1 MSEQE
6 KHLNNE
12 EKDTKKVG
20 QESSSQVEEKSTEK
34 ETNSIKTKENL
45 KSEEPKETSS
55 ETSKAENQSA
65 EDEVTSDTE
74 NTAEENH
81 PVKEEEDDVQK
92 ELDDANAED
101 GEDQDVGRRHE
112 IPKKDYEAMSLDELV
127 IELEKLIK
135 NEKVQAIREHVS
147 EIKTNFDKQF
157 NEIVEEKKEAFI
169 SEGGNIIDFHYSSAV
184 KKKFNSIYF
193 EYREKRD
200 AYYAQLKKNLNQ
212 NLQARLSIIEE
223 LKSMIGSGESM
234 GTTFKQFKELQE
246 RWKNAGPVPKKEYN
260 VVWKNYHHHV
270 ERFYD
275 FLHLDREFRDLDF
288 KYNLDQKLKIIERA
302 EELIEESDINR
313 SFRELQLLHKM
324 WKEELGPVAKEFRDD
339 IWDKF
344 SEATKQIHQKRQ
356 AHFEE
361 LDKEREKNYE
371 VKKEV
376 IEQIQKLTEKDI
388 KSHNDAQQRIKNIDK
403 LREIF
408 FSAGKAPRKVNDQ
421 VWSEFK
427 TSVRDFNRKKNAFY
441 KDLKKNQYE
450 NLEKKLELLKIAED
464 NKDSEDFETTTPVM
478 KRIQSEWK
486 QIGHVPRKDSDKIW
500 KRFKKACN
508 AYFDRLHKEKN
519 KSNDEEF
526 NNFLAKKDFI
536 AKIKKEE
543 LPKNQ
548 DEAKEKIKSFISQW
562 GEFGNV
568 PNSKRYIEG
577 KFNKVLDQ
585 LFNKIEIEKKEAEL
599 IKYDSRLHNLDETND
614 DYKINKEASFLRK
627 KIDETKDKINQF
639 ENNLQFFSTQDE
651 SNPLVKEVI
660 DNIEKLK
667 NELEMWKE
675 KLSKLRDL

>member
-6 KHLNNE
+6 KNAKSNEQEAQQVHQEEASKSEETTASTEDAQPKKEISAEEETSKTSKTSEDASKEVTSE
-12 EKDTKKVG
+12 EKDT
-20 QESSSQVEEKSTEK
+20 SSSTST
-34 ETNSIKTKENL
+34 
-45 KSEEPKETSS
+45 
-55 ETSKAENQSA
+55 
-65 EDEVTSDTE
+65 
-74 NTAEENH
+74 
-81 PVKEEEDDVQK
+81 KEEEDDVQK

-101 GEDQDVGRRHE
+101 SEDQDVGRRHE
-112 IPKKDYEAMSLDELV
+112 IAKKDYESMSLDELV
-127 IELEKLIK
+127 IELENLLK

-147 EIKTNFDKQF
+147 EIKANFDKQF
-157 NEIVEEKKEAFI
+157 NEIVEEKKETFI
-169 SEGGNIIDFHYSSAV
+169 AEGGNIIDFHYSSPI

-200 AYYAQLKKNLNQ
+200 AHYSQLKKNLNQ

-223 LKSMIGSGESM
+223 LKNMIGSGESM

-246 RWKNAGPVPKKEYN
+246 RWKNAGPVPKNEYN
-260 VVWKNYHHHV
+260 NVWKNYHHHV

-302 EELIEESDINR
+302 EELAEETDINR
-313 SFRELQLLHKM
+313 AFRELQLLHKM

-344 SEATKQIHQKRQ
+344 SEATKKIHQKRQ
-356 AHFEE
+356 AYFDE
-361 LDKEREKNYE
+361 LDQEREKNYE

-376 IEQIQKLTEKDI
+376 IEEIKKLADKDI
-388 KSHNDAQQRIKNIDK
+388 KSHNEAQQRIKHIEK

-408 FSAGKAPRKVNDQ
+408 FSAGKAPRRVNDQ
-421 VWSEFK
+421 VWDEFK
-427 TSVRDFNRKKNAFY
+427 TGVRDFNRKKNAFY
-441 KDLKKNQYE
+441 KELKKEQFE
-450 NLEKKLELLKIAED
+450 NLKKKEELLKIAED
-464 NKDSEDFETTTPVM
+464 NKDSVDYDTVTPVM
-478 KRIQSEWK
+478 KRIQLEWK
-486 QIGHVPRKDSDKIW
+486 KIGHVPRKDSDKIW

-508 AYFDRLHKEKN
+508 TYFDRLHKEKN

-526 NNFLAKKDFI
+526 NNFITKKDFI
-536 AKIKKEE
+536 GTIKKTE
-543 LPKNQ
+543 LPSNQ
-548 DEAKEKIKSFISQW
+548 EEALKTIKSYIEKW
-562 GEFGNV
+562 GEMGNV

-585 LFNKIEIEKKEAEL
+585 LFNRIDIDKKDAEL
-599 IKYDSRLHNLDETND
+599 IKYDNRLHNLEETSD
-614 DYKINKEASFLRK
+614 HFKINKEASFLRK
-627 KIDETKDKINQF
+627 KIDETKDNINQF

-660 DNIEKLK
+660 DNINKLK
-667 NELEMWKE
+667 DELEMWKE